1 MPKIIQVGNSIAMTI
16 PQGFAK
22 EANYKPG
29 QQVEFDGNTANESF
43 FVKKITANPKTT
55 VVKTPELTEWL
66 EKFNKKYKKG
76 LTELAKK

>member
-16 PQGFAK
+16 PQDFAK

-29 QQVEFDGNTANESF
+29 QQVHFDGNPRDESF
-43 FVKKITANPKTT
+43 SVKKITDNNSQKEIH
-55 VVKTPELTEWL
+55 TPELTEWL
-66 EKFNKKYKKG
+66 KKFNKKYKQG

>member
-16 PQGFAK
+16 PQDFAK
-22 EANYKPG
+22 QANFQPG
-29 QQVEFDGNTANESF
+29 QQVHFDGNPVEESF
-43 FVKKITANPKTT
+43 FVKKIAANPKKTAS
-55 VVKTPELTEWL
+55 TPELSEWL